1 MSLKCVYD
9 FPEDAPGYPD
19 GFYPLEEGI
28 VYLGIKNQFLIE
40 ELRSIEFGE
49 WCKVYQDGYCEGELV
64 SIHYFESPSGR
75 VFDLKVKSGWST
87 Q

>member
-1 MSLKCVYD
+1 VDK
-9 FPEDAPGYPD
+9 
-19 GFYPLEEGI
+19 
-28 VYLGIKNQFLIE
+28 
-40 ELRSIEFGE
+40 